1 MGNDRGERIMK
12 VMCED
17 CERIIYF
24 YNEDQADYVL
34 ANHDCGAY

>member
-1 MGNDRGERIMK
+1 MK
-12 VMCED
+12 VKCED